1 MLYCQ
6 EFELIDAGLTD
17 IFTGCYGGAGS
28 ASSCVSFWK
37 GSLDMNGRHDQNP
50 PLPLDSRKKD
60 RIETQIHRRRKA
72 KALSPLEPEWDI
84 SQSAPPSQ
92 LRMSPS
98 PRRTPDSL
106 KPSKGILDQS
116 APDGAIRKPKK

>member
-1 MLYCQ
+1 MVAQDQYCLPLS
-6 EFELIDAGLTD
+6 FK
-17 IFTGCYGGAGS
+17 
-28 ASSCVSFWK
+28 VSV
-37 GSLDMNGRHDQNP
+37 DMNGHHHQTP
-50 PLPLDSRKKD
+50 PRSAGSPEEV

-98 PRRTPDSL
+98 PKRAPDSL
-106 KPSKGILDQS
+106 EPPQGILDQS
-116 APDGAIRKPKK
+116 VLDEAIGKPKT